1 MKKEIKKG
9 EYWIVNY
16 KIKNKNRSYSGPVL
30 VMDIVDNIFS
40 NEKYPDFSCF
50 VADDIPQ
57 NYINRFSGSCF
68 RKKDFVRKTS
78 EKEFLKRRKKFLNSI
93 VKKIDKNLE
102 RIS

>member
-30 VMDIVDNIFS
+30 VMDDIFS
-40 NEKYPDFSCF
+40 KERCPEFSCF
-50 VADDIPQ
+50 IADDIPQ
-57 NYINRFSGSCF
+57 IYVNHFSGSCF
-68 RKKDFVRKTS
+68 YKKDFVRKTS

-93 VKKIDKNLE
+93 VKQIDKNLE